1 MSIINK
7 REKKEIAYYPLNII
21 KIQTKLLRSPTYWY
35 QYAYDEWLGILCK
48 DIRLDIDPRI
58 CFMSSGLINQEAL
71 REQHNTTL
79 SIGCFIRTPVTI
91 EYLIK
96 RVTAE
101 LRYYRRSKLIDWLIP
116 EKNIVISIAI

>member
-1 MSIINK
+1 MAWNSLQ
-7 REKKEIAYYPLNII
+7 RYLH
-21 KIQTKLLRSPTYWY
+21 
-35 QYAYDEWLGILCK
+35 
-48 DIRLDIDPRI
+48 LDIDPMI

-101 LRYYRRSKLIDWLIP
+101 LRYDRRRSKLIDWLIP
-116 EKNIVISIAI
+116 ELFQKRI